1 MGGGIGKI
9 SVLSVQFRQDPKTS
23 LKIKVYFEKEETNS
37 LIKKNPS
44 GQSYEDWDPRKFQN
58 AARIAASI
66 PEPKRRR
73 GYAVEEAGK
82 PRLPKEMEEKQLEIW
97 K

>member
-44 GQSYEDWDPRKFQN
+44 GQSYED
-58 AARIAASI
+58 
-66 PEPKRRR
+66 
-73 GYAVEEAGK
+73 
-82 PRLPKEMEEKQLEIW
+82 
-97 K
+97 